1 MSFYSKLFHWS
12 TNFIKLGT
20 KIRNVLELRWLS
32 TLFIK
37 KSLKKLGIFRN
48 NVYLCTVRMHILATP
63 LSAGSKALQ
72 ILLHLNKKAASCMVR
87 LFYCSYFLR
96 NCL

>member
-1 MSFYSKLFHWS
+1 ML
-12 TNFIKLGT
+12 NLGA
-20 KIRNVLELRWLS
+20 KVRNVLELRWLS

-37 KSLKKLGIFRN
+37 KSLKKLGMFGN
-48 NVYLCTVRMHILATP
+48 NAYLCIVRTKVLATL

-87 LFYCSYFLR
+87 LFYSHKQSSDRTSCMPLFF
-96 NCL
+96 